1 MAGITSTEQRPSGS
15 AGVRRVLLTI
25 VAGVLV
31 MVLAVVALADVSVT
45 GAIIAILVVGALLV
59 GWTSIATSTGAGM

>member
-15 AGVRRVLLTI
+15 AGVRRALLTI

-31 MVLAVVALADVSVT
+31 MVLAVVALADVSVP
-45 GAIIAILVVGALLV
+45 GATIAILVVGALLV
-59 GWTSIATSTGAGM
+59 GWTSIATSTGAGL